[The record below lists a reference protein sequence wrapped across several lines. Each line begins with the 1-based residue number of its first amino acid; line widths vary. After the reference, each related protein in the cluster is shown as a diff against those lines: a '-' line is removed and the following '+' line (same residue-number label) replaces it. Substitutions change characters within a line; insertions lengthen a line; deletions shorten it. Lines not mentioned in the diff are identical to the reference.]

1 MKRKLIM
8 ALAISSVAI
17 VGCGEKS
24 STESASTPAAV
35 TAESMSLNQKV
46 SYIIGL
52 NMGQNL
58 KKDGVEIDLDTL
70 ALAFEDVK
78 SGHEP
83 RLSQEETQ
91 QAMTAFQEKLQA
103 EQAAS
108 GALVA
113 DANAKEGTEFLAAN
127 GAKEGVVTTESGLQY
142 KVITEG
148 AGVKPSAT
156 DTVSVHYRGTLL
168 DGTEF
173 DSSYKRGEPVS
184 FPVNGVIA
192 GWTEALQLMNEGSKW
207 ELYIPSNLAYGPG
220 GAGADIG
227 PNATLTFEVELLKA
241 AAE

>member
-24 STESASTPAAV
+24 TTESAAAPSALTV
-35 TAESMSLNQKV
+35 ESMTLNQKV

-58 KKDGVEIDLDTL
+58 KKDGVEIDLNTL

-78 SGHEP
+78 LGREP
-83 RLSQEETQ
+83 RFSQEETQ

-108 GALVA
+108 SALVA
-113 DANAKEGTEFLAAN
+113 DANGKEGAEFLAAN
-127 GAKEGVVTTESGLQY
+127 GVKEGVVTTESGLQY

-207 ELYIPSNLAYGPG
+207 ELYIPSSLAYGPG

-241 AAE
+241 IVE